1 VSYGLCNTHCVQTTR
16 LDSSANDAL
25 DGKMLIMPSDFFRFL
40 LQARVVPCYL
50 NPVAQ
55 FILCPGY
62 PKALIRLLKF
72 FGWSIVAVFCGLLL
86 GLSGAFLY
94 LSPGL
99 PSVEALR
106 SIQLQIPLRVYS
118 SDNKLIAEFGEMRR
132 TPIRF
137 ADIPPNFIN
146 ALLSAEDDNFAN
158 HYGVDPSSLM
168 RAATQ
173 LVKSGHIQSGGSTI
187 TMQVAKNFFLTSERS
202 FSRKTT
208 EILLALQ
215 IERQLTK
222 DEILELYVN
231 KIYLGNRAYGIE
243 AAAQVYYG
251 KSIRDVSLAQM
262 AMIAG
267 LPKAPSRFNP
277 LANPARSK
285 ERRDWILGR
294 MYKLGKITE
303 ADYTTAINEPL
314 NASYHVPTPEVN
326 APYIAEMARA
336 EMVGRYGSDAY
347 TEGFRVTTTVPSNLQ
362 EMANTALHEGLMT
375 YDQRHGYRGPESRLP
390 GKTRE
395 AWATELTKQ
404 RTISSLEPAIVTQV
418 DKTGLQ
424 VLTRTGE
431 EHVGWDSMKWARPFL
446 NTNSMGANPKQPS
459 DVAQVGD
466 LIRVQ
471 RQPDNSLKFSQIPQA
486 QGALV
491 SLDPQ
496 NGAIRSLVGGFAFEQ
511 SNYNRAMQAKRQPGS
526 SFKPFVYSA
535 ALDNGYTAAS
545 LVNDAPIVFV
555 DEYLD
560 KVWRPKNDTNT
571 FLGPIRLRE
580 GLYKSRN
587 LVSIRLVQALGIDR
601 TIDYISKFGFNKQ
614 DLPRNLSL
622 ALGTATLTPMEIAT
636 GWSTFANGGYKIS
649 PYIIDKIESRNGDTL
664 FVANPPSVPQGAA
677 VTNGIAAPTDAQAF
691 TVNATPGEAPAAPG
705 AAPQTPAV
713 AERIVDGR
721 TTYILNSM
729 LEDVIKL
736 GTGRRAL
743 ALGRSDIAGKTGTT
757 NESKD
762 AWFSGYNADYVT
774 TVWTGFDQPES
785 LGKREFGG
793 TVALPIWM
801 NYMAAALKDK
811 PPHTQPEPEGIL
823 SLRVDPV
830 SGRAA
835 SPGTPGAYFELFKAE
850 DTPPSVNELG
860 NGNAPGSPL
869 PADEAA
875 PIDLF

>member
-1 VSYGLCNTHCVQTTR
+1 
-16 LDSSANDAL
+16 
-25 DGKMLIMPSDFFRFL
+25 M
-40 LQARVVPCYL
+40 
-50 NPVAQ
+50 
-55 FILCPGY
+55 
-62 PKALIRLLKF
+62 RLLKF

-86 GLSGAFLY
+86 ALSGAFLY

-118 SDNKLIAEFGEMRR
+118 SDGKLIAEFGEMRR

-187 TMQVAKNFFLTSERS
+187 TMQVAKNFFLSSERS

-294 MYKLGKITE
+294 MYKLGKISE
-303 ADYTTAINEPL
+303 ADYQAAVAEPL

-326 APYIAEMARA
+326 APYVAEMARA

-347 TEGFRVTTTVPSNLQ
+347 TEGFRVTTTVPSDLQ
-362 EMANTALHEGLMT
+362 ELANTAVHEGLIT

-390 GKTRE
+390 GKTHA
-395 AWATELTKQ
+395 AWAQELTKQ
-404 RTISSLEPAIVTQV
+404 RSISGLEPAIVTQV
-418 DKTGLQ
+418 DKNGLQ

-446 NTNSMGANPKQPS
+446 NTNSMGPAPKQPS

-471 RQPDNSLKFSQIPQA
+471 RQADNSLKFRQIPVV

-511 SNYNRAMQAKRQPGS
+511 SNYNRALQAKRQPGS

-571 FLGPIRLRE
+571 FLGPIRMRE
-580 GLYKSRN
+580 ALYKSRN
-587 LVSIRLVQALGIDR
+587 LVSIRLLQSLGVDR

-636 GWSTFANGGYKIS
+636 GWSVFANGGYKVT
-649 PYIIDKIESRNGDTL
+649 PYIIDKIESRNGETL
-664 FVANPPSVPQGAA
+664 FTANPPSVPTGDTASS
-677 VTNGIAAPTDAQAF
+677 GITAPTEQSF
-691 TVNATPGEAPAAPG
+691 TVNNVPGETPSQAPVQA
-705 AAPQTPAV
+705 PAV
-713 AERIVDGR
+713 AERIIDGR

-743 ALGRSDIAGKTGTT
+743 ALGRTDLAGKTGTT

-785 LGKREFGG
+785 LGRREYGG

-801 NYMAAALKDK
+801 NYMGAALKDK
-811 PPHTQPEPEGIL
+811 PAHTQAEPEGIL

-835 SPGTPGAYFELFKAE
+835 TPGTPNAYFELFKSE

-860 NGNAPGSPL
+860 NGYAPGSPL
-869 PADEAA
+869 PADESA

>member
-1 VSYGLCNTHCVQTTR
+1 
-16 LDSSANDAL
+16 
-25 DGKMLIMPSDFFRFL
+25 M
-40 LQARVVPCYL
+40 
-50 NPVAQ
+50 
-55 FILCPGY
+55 
-62 PKALIRLLKF
+62 IRLLKF
-72 FGWSIVAVFCGLLL
+72 FWWSFVAIVCGLLL

-94 LSPGL
+94 LAPNL
-99 PSVEALR
+99 PSVDALR
-106 SIQLQIPLRVYS
+106 NIQLQIPLRVFS
-118 SDNKLIAEFGEMRR
+118 SDGKLIAEFGEMRR
-132 TPIRF
+132 SPIRF
-137 ADIPPNFIN
+137 ADIPPNFIH

-168 RAATQ
+168 RAASQ

-187 TMQVAKNFFLTSERS
+187 TMQVAKNYFLTSERS

-251 KSIRDVSLAQM
+251 KSIRDLSVAQM

-277 LANPARSK
+277 LANPTRAK

-294 MYKLGKITE
+294 MYKLGKIDQNTYQV
-303 ADYTTAINEPL
+303 ALAEPI
-314 NASYHVPTPEVN
+314 NASYHVQSPEVN

-336 EMVGRYGSDAY
+336 EMVGRYGSEAY
-347 TEGFRVTTTVPSNLQ
+347 TEGFRVTTTIPSNLQ
-362 EMANTALHEGLMT
+362 ESANKAVQDGLIE
-375 YDQRHGYRGPESRLP
+375 YDQRHGYRGPESRFP
-390 GKTRE
+390 GLTRD
-395 AWATELTKQ
+395 AWAQELVKQ
-404 RTISSLEPAIVTQV
+404 RPISGLEPAIVSQV
-418 DKTGLQ
+418 DKTGIH
-424 VLTRTGE
+424 VLTRNGE
-431 EHVGWDSMKWARPFL
+431 NEETVSWDTMKWARTYL
-446 NTNSMGANPKQPS
+446 NTNSVGATPKQPA
-459 DVAQVGD
+459 DVAHVGD
-466 LIRVQ
+466 LVRIQ
-471 RQPDNSLKFSQIPQA
+471 RQKDDSLKFSQLPVA
-486 QGALV
+486 QSALV
-491 SLDPQ
+491 SLDPR
-496 NGAIRSLVGGFAFEQ
+496 NGAIRALVGGFAFEQ

-526 SFKPFVYSA
+526 SFKPFLYSA

-560 KVWRPKNDTNT
+560 KVWRPKNDTGT

-580 GLYKSRN
+580 ALYKSRN
-587 LVSIRLVQALGIDR
+587 LVSIRLLQSLGID
-601 TIDYISKFGFNKQ
+601 TAINYITRFGFNKQ

-622 ALGTATLTPMEIAT
+622 ALGTATLTPMEIVS
-636 GWSTFANGGYKIS
+636 GWSAFANGGYKVT
-649 PYIIDKIESRNGDTL
+649 PYLIQKIDDREGKTL
-664 FVANPPSVPQGAA
+664 FVANPPTVPANDPDPKA
-677 VTNGIAAPTDAQAF
+677 VSSTATSGTEAFSAP
-691 TVNATPGEAPAAPG
+691 E
-705 AAPQTPAV
+705 TPALTANV
-713 AERIVDGR
+713 VPNALTNTGEPPAPVIAERIVDGR

-729 LEDVIKL
+729 LQDVIKR

-743 ALGRSDIAGKTGTT
+743 SMNRPDIAGKTGTT

-762 AWFSGYNADYVT
+762 AWFTGYNADYVT

-785 LGKREFGG
+785 LGRREFGG

-801 NYMAAALKDK
+801 SYMSAALKDK
-811 PPHTQPEPEGIL
+811 PPHVQAEPDGIL
-823 SLRVDPV
+823 SLRVDPI

-835 SPGTPGAYFELFKAE
+835 TPSTPNAFFELFKSE
-850 DTPPSVNELG
+850 DTPPSVNEMG
-860 NGNAPGSPL
+860 GAPAPGSPL

-875 PIDLF
+875 P

>member
-1 VSYGLCNTHCVQTTR
+1 
-16 LDSSANDAL
+16 
-25 DGKMLIMPSDFFRFL
+25 M
-40 LQARVVPCYL
+40 
-50 NPVAQ
+50 
-55 FILCPGY
+55 
-62 PKALIRLLKF
+62 IRLLKF

-86 GLSGAFLY
+86 ALSGAFLY

-118 SDNKLIAEFGEMRR
+118 SDGKLIAEFGEMRR

-303 ADYTTAINEPL
+303 AAYTEAINEPL

-347 TEGFRVTTTVPSNLQ
+347 TEGFRVTTTVPSDLQ
-362 EMANTALHEGLMT
+362 EMANTAVHEGLMT

-390 GKTRE
+390 GKTQA
-395 AWATELTKQ
+395 AWASELTKQ
-404 RTISSLEPAIVTQV
+404 RTISGLEPAIVTLV
-418 DKTGLQ
+418 EKNGLQ
-424 VLTRTGE
+424 VLTRNGE
-431 EHVGWDSMKWARPFL
+431 EHVAWDSMKWARPFL
-446 NTNSMGANPKQPS
+446 NTNSMGPVPRQPA

-471 RQPDNSLKFSQIPQA
+471 RQADNSLKFSQIPVA

-491 SLDPQ
+491 TLDPQ
-496 NGAIRSLVGGFAFEQ
+496 NGAIRALVGGFAFEQ

-526 SFKPFVYSA
+526 SFKPFIYSA
-535 ALDNGYTAAS
+535 ALDNGYTPAS

-571 FLGPIRLRE
+571 FLGPIRMRE
-580 GLYKSRN
+580 ALYKSRN
-587 LVSIRLVQALGIDR
+587 LVSIRLLQSMGVDR

-636 GWSTFANGGYKIS
+636 GWSTFANGGYKIT
-649 PYIIDKIESRNGDTL
+649 PYIIDKIESRNGELL
-664 FVANPPSVPQGAA
+664 FSANPPSAPTGNTA
-677 VTNGIAAPTDAQAF
+677 TSGIAAPEHNF
-691 TVNATPGEAPAAPG
+691 TINNVAGETSAPAAT
-705 AAPQTPAV
+705 QVPAV
-713 AERIVDGR
+713 AERIIDGR

-729 LEDVIKL
+729 LQDVIKL

-743 ALGRSDIAGKTGTT
+743 ALGRTDLAGKTGTT

-785 LGKREFGG
+785 LGRREYGG

-801 NYMAAALKDK
+801 SFMGAALKDK

-835 SPGTPGAYFELFKAE
+835 TPGTPNAYFELFKSE

-860 NGNAPGSPL
+860 NGAVPGSPL

>member
-1 VSYGLCNTHCVQTTR
+1 
-16 LDSSANDAL
+16 
-25 DGKMLIMPSDFFRFL
+25 
-40 LQARVVPCYL
+40 
-50 NPVAQ
+50 
-55 FILCPGY
+55 
-62 PKALIRLLKF
+62 LIRLLKF

-86 GLSGAFLY
+86 ALSGAFLY

-118 SDNKLIAEFGEMRR
+118 SDGKLIAEFGEMRR

-168 RAATQ
+168 RAASQ

-251 KSIRDVSLAQM
+251 KSIREVSLAQM

-303 ADYTTAINEPL
+303 AAYTEAINEPL

-347 TEGFRVTTTVPSNLQ
+347 TEGFRVTTTVPSDLQ
-362 EMANTALHEGLMT
+362 EMANTAVHEGLMT

-390 GKTRE
+390 GKTQT
-395 AWATELTKQ
+395 AWANELTKQ
-404 RTISSLEPAIVTQV
+404 RTISGLEPAIVTQV
-418 DKTGLQ
+418 EKNGIQ
-424 VLTRTGE
+424 VLTRNGE
-431 EHVGWDSMKWARPFL
+431 EHVAWDSMKWARPFL
-446 NTNSMGANPKQPS
+446 NTNSMGPVPRQPA

-471 RQPDNSLKFSQIPQA
+471 RQANNSLKFSQIPVA

-491 SLDPQ
+491 TLDPQ
-496 NGAIRSLVGGFAFEQ
+496 NGAIRALVGGFAFEQ

-526 SFKPFVYSA
+526 SFKPFIYSA

-571 FLGPIRLRE
+571 FLGPIRMRE
-580 GLYKSRN
+580 ALYKSRN
-587 LVSIRLVQALGIDR
+587 LVSIRLLQSMGVDR

-649 PYIIDKIESRNGDTL
+649 PYIIDKIESRNGELL
-664 FVANPPSVPQGAA
+664 FSANPPSVPTGNTASS
-677 VTNGIAAPTDAQAF
+677 GIAAPEHSF
-691 TVNATPGEAPAAPG
+691 TINSVAGEAPAP
-705 AAPQTPAV
+705 AAQTPAI
-713 AERIVDGR
+713 AERIIDGR

-743 ALGRSDIAGKTGTT
+743 ALGRSDLAGKTGTT

-785 LGKREFGG
+785 LGRREYGG

-801 NYMAAALKDK
+801 NFMGAALKDK

-835 SPGTPGAYFELFKAE
+835 TPGTPNAYFELFKSE

-860 NGNAPGSPL
+860 NGVAPGSPL

>member
-1 VSYGLCNTHCVQTTR
+1 
-16 LDSSANDAL
+16 
-25 DGKMLIMPSDFFRFL
+25 M
-40 LQARVVPCYL
+40 
-50 NPVAQ
+50 
-55 FILCPGY
+55 
-62 PKALIRLLKF
+62 IRLLKF

-86 GLSGAFLY
+86 ALSGAFLY

-118 SDNKLIAEFGEMRR
+118 SDGKLIAEFGEMRR

-187 TMQVAKNFFLTSERS
+187 TMQVAKNFFLSSERS

-303 ADYTTAINEPL
+303 AAYTEAINEPL
-314 NASYHVPTPEVN
+314 NASYHVPTPEVS

-347 TEGFRVTTTVPSNLQ
+347 TEGFRVTTTVPSDLQ
-362 EMANTALHEGLMT
+362 EMANTAVHEGLMT

-390 GKTRE
+390 GKTQA

-404 RTISSLEPAIVTQV
+404 RTISGLEPAIVTQV
-418 DKTGLQ
+418 EKNGVQ
-424 VLTRTGE
+424 VLTRNGE
-431 EHVGWDSMKWARPFL
+431 EHVAWDTMKWARPFL
-446 NTNSMGANPKQPS
+446 NTNSMGAVPRQPA

-471 RQPDNSLKFSQIPQA
+471 RQADNSLKFSQIPVA

-491 SLDPQ
+491 TLDPK
-496 NGAIRSLVGGFAFEQ
+496 NGAIRALVGGFAFEQ

-571 FLGPIRLRE
+571 FLGPIRMRE
-580 GLYKSRN
+580 ALYKSRN
-587 LVSIRLVQALGIDR
+587 LVSIRLLQSMGVDH

-636 GWSTFANGGYKIS
+636 GWATFANGGYKIT
-649 PYIIDKIESRNGDTL
+649 PYIIDKIESRNGETL
-664 FVANPPSVPQGAA
+664 FSANPPSVPTGDTASS
-677 VTNGIAAPTDAQAF
+677 GIAAPEHNF
-691 TVNATPGEAPAAPG
+691 TVNTVAGENPIQPPVQA
-705 AAPQTPAV
+705 PAV

-729 LEDVIKL
+729 LQDVIKL

-743 ALGRSDIAGKTGTT
+743 SLGRTDLAGKTGTT

-785 LGKREFGG
+785 LGRREYGG
-793 TVALPIWM
+793 TVALPIWINFM
-801 NYMAAALKDK
+801 GAALKDK
-811 PPHTQPEPEGIL
+811 PAHTQAEPEGIL

-835 SPGTPGAYFELFKAE
+835 TPGTPNAYFELFKSE

-860 NGNAPGSPL
+860 NGVAPGSPL

>member
-1 VSYGLCNTHCVQTTR
+1 
-16 LDSSANDAL
+16 
-25 DGKMLIMPSDFFRFL
+25 M
-40 LQARVVPCYL
+40 
-50 NPVAQ
+50 
-55 FILCPGY
+55 
-62 PKALIRLLKF
+62 RLLKF
-72 FGWSIVAVFCGLLL
+72 FWWSFVAVICALVL
-86 GLSGAFLY
+86 GVSGAFLY
-94 LSPGL
+94 LSPSL

-118 SDNKLIAEFGEMRR
+118 SDGKLIAEFGEMRR
-132 TPIRF
+132 SPIRF
-137 ADIPPNFIN
+137 AEIPPQFIQ
-146 ALLSAEDDNFAN
+146 ALLSAEDDNFLN

-173 LVKSGHIQSGGSTI
+173 LVKSGHIQTGGSTI

-215 IERQLTK
+215 IERELTK

-231 KIYLGNRAYGIE
+231 KIYLGNRAYGID

-277 LANPARSK
+277 LANPARAK

-294 MYKLGKITE
+294 MYKLGKIDE
-303 ADYTTAINEPL
+303 ASYQAALAEPL
-314 NASYHVPTPEVN
+314 NASYHVPSPEVN

-347 TEGFRVTTTVPSNLQ
+347 TEGFRVTTTVPSDLQ
-362 EMANTALHEGLMT
+362 EMANKAIRDGLTT
-375 YDQRHGYRGPESRLP
+375 YDERHGYRGPEARFP
-390 GKTRE
+390 GKTRA
-395 AWATELTKQ
+395 AWQLELSKQ
-404 RTISSLEPAIVTQV
+404 RNLGGLEPAIVTDV
-418 DKTGLQ
+418 DKAGLK
-424 VLTRTGE
+424 VLTRSGE
-431 EHVGWDSMKWARPFL
+431 EENVAWDTMKWARPFL
-446 NTNSMGANPKQPS
+446 SNNSMGRAPQQPA
-459 DVAQVGD
+459 DVAQIGD
-466 LIRVQ
+466 LVRVQ
-471 RQPDNSLKFSQIPQA
+471 RQEDGSLKFSQVPGA
-486 QGALV
+486 QSALV
-491 SLDPQ
+491 TLDPY
-496 NGAIRSLVGGFAFEQ
+496 NGAIRALVGGFSFEQ

-571 FLGPIRLRE
+571 FLGPIRMRE
-580 GLYKSRN
+580 ALYKSRN
-587 LVSIRLVQALGIDR
+587 LVSIRLLQSMGVGR
-601 TIDYISKFGFNKQ
+601 TIDYIAKFGFNKQ
-614 DLPRNLSL
+614 DLPHNLSL

-636 GWSTFANGGYKIS
+636 GWSTFANGGYKIT
-649 PYIIDKIESRNGDTL
+649 PYLIDRIESRNGELL
-664 FVANPPSVPQGAA
+664 FTANPARVPQAEQDQDQDQA
-677 VTNGIAAPTDAQAF
+677 GIAAPEQPISTQLPDDE
-691 TVNATPGEAPAAPG
+691 TPSNEAEMPAAPQ
-705 AAPQTPAV
+705 PPV
-713 AERIVDGR
+713 FAERIIDGR
-721 TTYILNSM
+721 TSYILTSM
-729 LEDVIKL
+729 LQDVIKR

-743 ALGRSDIAGKTGTT
+743 ALGRTDLAGKTGTT

-774 TVWTGFDQPES
+774 TVWAGFDQPET
-785 LGKREFGG
+785 LGRREYGG

-801 NYMAAALKDK
+801 DFMGAALKDK
-811 PPHTQPEPEGIL
+811 PNHAPAEPEGIL

-835 SPGTPGAYFELFKAE
+835 TPSTPNAYFELFKAE
-850 DTPPSVNELG
+850 DSPPSVNELG
-860 NGNAPGSPL
+860 NGVIPGSPL
-869 PADEAA
+869 PADESA
-875 PIDLF
+875 PMDLF

>member
-1 VSYGLCNTHCVQTTR
+1 MCSR
-16 LDSSANDAL
+16 
-25 DGKMLIMPSDFFRFL
+25 
-40 LQARVVPCYL
+40 
-50 NPVAQ
+50 NPVAK
-55 FILCPGY
+55 FIFCPGY

-86 GLSGAFLY
+86 GLSGAYLY

-118 SDNKLIAEFGEMRR
+118 SDDKLIAEFGEMRR

-187 TMQVAKNFFLTSERS
+187 TMQVAKNFFLSSERS
-202 FSRKTT
+202 FSRKAT

-303 ADYTTAINEPL
+303 PEYTAAINEPL

-336 EMVGRYGSDAY
+336 EMVGRYGSEAY

-418 DKTGLQ
+418 DKNGLQ

-431 EHVGWDSMKWARPFL
+431 EHVAWDTMKWARPFL
-446 NTNSMGANPKQPS
+446 NTNSMGANPRQPS
-459 DVAQVGD
+459 DVAQIGD
-466 LIRVQ
+466 LVRVQ
-471 RQPDNSLKFSQIPQA
+471 RQKDNSLKFSQLPQA

-535 ALDNGYTAAS
+535 ALDNGYTAAT

-580 GLYKSRN
+580 ALYKSRN
-587 LVSIRLVQALGIDR
+587 LVSIRLLQAMGVGK
-601 TIDYISKFGFNKQ
+601 TIDYITRFGFNKQ
-614 DLPRNLSL
+614 DLPPNLSL

-636 GWSTFANGGYKIS
+636 GWATFANGGYKIT
-649 PYIIDKIESRNGDTL
+649 PFIIDKIESRNGDTL
-664 FVANPPSVPQGAA
+664 FVANPPTVPQGTSA
-677 VTNGIAAPTDAQAF
+677 TDGLAAPATESF
-691 TVNATPGEAPAAPG
+691 TVNAAPVPGEAPGSA

-713 AERIVDGR
+713 AERIVDAR

-729 LEDVIKL
+729 LQDVIKR

-785 LGKREFGG
+785 LGRREFGG
-793 TVALPIWM
+793 TVSLPIWM

-811 PPHTQPEPEGIL
+811 PPHVQPEPEGLL
-823 SLRVDPV
+823 SLRVDPA

-835 SPGTPGAYFELFKAE
+835 TPSTPGAYFELFKAE

-860 NGNAPGSPL
+860 NGSVPGSPL
-869 PADEAA
+869 PADEQA

>member
-1 VSYGLCNTHCVQTTR
+1 
-16 LDSSANDAL
+16 
-25 DGKMLIMPSDFFRFL
+25 M
-40 LQARVVPCYL
+40 
-50 NPVAQ
+50 
-55 FILCPGY
+55 
-62 PKALIRLLKF
+62 IRLLKF

-86 GLSGAFLY
+86 ALSGAFLY

-118 SDNKLIAEFGEMRR
+118 SDGKLIAEFGEMRR

-137 ADIPPNFIN
+137 AEIPPNFIN

-187 TMQVAKNFFLTSERS
+187 TMQVAKNFFLSSERS

-303 ADYTTAINEPL
+303 AAYTEAINEPL
-314 NASYHVPTPEVN
+314 NASYHVPTPEVS

-347 TEGFRVTTTVPSNLQ
+347 TEGFRVTTTVPSDLQ
-362 EMANTALHEGLMT
+362 EMANTAVHEGLMT

-390 GKTRE
+390 GKTQA

-404 RTISSLEPAIVTQV
+404 RTISGLEPAIVTQIEKNGV
-418 DKTGLQ
+418 Q
-424 VLTRTGE
+424 VLTRNGE
-431 EHVGWDSMKWARPFL
+431 EHVAWDTMKWARPFL
-446 NTNSMGANPKQPS
+446 NTNSMGAVPRQPA

-471 RQPDNSLKFSQIPQA
+471 RQADNSLKFSQIPVA

-491 SLDPQ
+491 TLDPK
-496 NGAIRSLVGGFAFEQ
+496 NGAIRALVWGFAFEQ

-571 FLGPIRLRE
+571 FLGPIRMRE
-580 GLYKSRN
+580 ALYKSRN
-587 LVSIRLVQALGIDR
+587 LVSIRLLQSMGVDH

-636 GWSTFANGGYKIS
+636 GWSTFANGGYKIT
-649 PYIIDKIESRNGDTL
+649 PYIIDKIESRNGEML
-664 FVANPPSVPQGAA
+664 FSANPPSVP
-677 VTNGIAAPTDAQAF
+677 TEDTTSSGIAAPEHSF
-691 TVNATPGEAPAAPG
+691 TVNTVAGENPIQAPV
-705 AAPQTPAV
+705 QTPAV
-713 AERIVDGR
+713 AERIIDGR

-729 LEDVIKL
+729 LQDVIKL

-743 ALGRSDIAGKTGTT
+743 SLGRTDLAGKTGTT

-785 LGKREFGG
+785 LGRREYGG
-793 TVALPIWM
+793 TVALPIWINFM
-801 NYMAAALKDK
+801 GAALKDK
-811 PPHTQPEPEGIL
+811 PAHTQAEPEGIL

-835 SPGTPGAYFELFKAE
+835 TPGTPNAYFELFKSE

-860 NGNAPGSPL
+860 NGVAPGSPL

>member
-1 VSYGLCNTHCVQTTR
+1 
-16 LDSSANDAL
+16 
-25 DGKMLIMPSDFFRFL
+25 MPSDFFRFL

-285 ERRDWILGR
+285 WILGR